1 MDPGKLIGEVARRH
15 QVLLDPDDPV
25 LVMGTVSEMAM
36 EPTVERMQ
44 AIAREVQAT
53 VAQCAGLV
61 REIRGAVPG
70 ITREVG
76 DRFLDHH
83 THYTT
88 AATRRTALIYTVIVL
103 AFGALCGLGGWVL
116 RYRLEPPA
124 PVATV
129 NCVAVPQ
136 QRGEQGLRLHILGEA
151 AAVIT
156 ARNIAIL
163 AAAWAVTAAAI
174 AFVFGYRP
182 GSHPQRTP
190 NASTTTSASCGSCRR
205 RLCCR
210 TMGPSRPGHPQEQR
224 QPKRHYCQRSI
235 MSGVHRERLG
245 ASLGGVLITRG
256 LAC

>member
-1 MDPGKLIGEVARRH
+1 MDTGKLIGEVARRH
-15 QVLLDPDDPV
+15 QVMLDRDDPV
-25 LVMGTVSEMAM
+25 LVMATVSEMAM

-53 VAQCAGLV
+53 ASQCAAVL
-61 REIRGAVPG
+61 RDIRGAVPG
-70 ITREVG
+70 ITRQVG

-136 QRGEQGLRLHILGEA
+136 QRGEH
-151 AAVIT
+151 
-156 ARNIAIL
+156 
-163 AAAWAVTAAAI
+163 
-174 AFVFGYRP
+174 GYACTFSVKP
-182 GSHPQRTP
+182 PQ
-190 NASTTTSASCGSCRR
+190 
-205 RLCCR
+205 
-210 TMGPSRPGHPQEQR
+210 
-224 QPKRHYCQRSI
+224 
-235 MSGVHRERLG
+235 
-245 ASLGGVLITRG
+245 
-256 LAC
+256 

>member
-1 MDPGKLIGEVARRH
+1 MDTSRIIGEVAQRH
-15 QVLLDPDDPV
+15 KVLLDPNDPV
-25 LVMGTVSEMAM
+25 LVLGTVSEMAM
-36 EPTVERMQ
+36 EPTVERME

-103 AFGALCGLGGWVL
+103 AFGAFCALGGWAL

-136 QRGEQGLRLHILGEA
+136 QRGEQGYA
-151 AAVIT
+151 CTFSVK
-156 ARNIAIL
+156 
-163 AAAWAVTAAAI
+163 
-174 AFVFGYRP
+174 P
-182 GSHPQRTP
+182 PQ
-190 NASTTTSASCGSCRR
+190 
-205 RLCCR
+205 
-210 TMGPSRPGHPQEQR
+210 
-224 QPKRHYCQRSI
+224 
-235 MSGVHRERLG
+235 
-245 ASLGGVLITRG
+245 
-256 LAC
+256 